1 MTEPVFAPDTPEPLE
16 PFPEW
21 DSDPRLFSFESL
33 GVAKAHAKLLRSLKF
48 ITTQTSISWPSC
60 PDSPTCT
67 DVLIRLANLAVP
79 STEGTLVASVSEC
92 CRIAAVLLCVMPYN
106 AYPSHDLLINVQ
118 LHKLK
123 ASLETL
129 LLLIPPDHA
138 LLPWLLSVGGTLSQ
152 PILRKWFVGHL
163 VTNVSELNIRSWED
177 MKSHLVKAIWVEP
190 ICDVPFREFWE
201 EVVTKRDALELV
213 ELW

>member
-1 MTEPVFAPDTPEPLE
+1 MVVMTEPVFGPDTPEPLE

-33 GVAKAHAKLLRSLKF
+33 GVAKAHAKLLRSLEF

-60 PDSPTCT
+60 PDSPTCA

-79 STEGTLVASVSEC
+79 SKEGPLVASVSEC

-106 AYPSHDLLINVQ
+106 AYPSHDLLINAQ

-129 LLLIPPDHA
+129 LLLVPPDHA
-138 LLPWLLSVGGTLSQ
+138 LLPWLLSVGGILS
-152 PILRKWFVGHL
+152 PPLERKWFIGHL
-163 VTNVSELNIRSWED
+163 VITVSELNIKSWEE

-190 ICDVPFREFWE
+190 ICEVPFRDG
-201 EVVTKRDALELV
+201 KKSQPNEL
-213 ELW
+213 LLSL